1 MAICAPYVPA
11 PTAALPIAHEFR
23 SPRGELLGGVF
34 IYPSQLQPGWV
45 HYEVLRMVDGD
56 LRDIAE
62 GEAPSEAEA
71 VRVAEF
77 LVVDARGGGTGR

>member
-1 MAICAPYVPA
+1 MAVLAPVVPILQDYVPGH
-11 PTAALPIAHEFR
+11 TSHEFR
-23 SPRGELLGGVF
+23 SPSGELLGGVLV
-34 IYPSQLQPGWV
+34 YPSQLQPGWV

-71 VRVAEF
+71 VRVAKF
-77 LVVDARGGGTGR
+77 LVER

>member
-1 MAICAPYVPA
+1 MPVLAPCVPA

-34 IYPSQLQPGWV
+34 IYPSRMQPGWV

-62 GEAPSEAEA
+62 GEAPSETEA
-71 VRVAEF
+71 VRVARF
-77 LVVDARGGGTGR
+77 LVER